1 MNLIRVSFASFLLFA
16 AAVANWRID
25 YVGRQLRNC
34 DLHDR
39 NLLVR
44 RSGKGLQR
52 SDLFYG

>member
-39 NLLVR
+39 ILVR
-44 RSGKGLQR
+44 RNGKGLQR